1 MGCCIGQTDLTLK
14 LLKKIVFFSFSFPEY
29 LDLVGLVSG
38 HLLSSGNR
46 DPS

>member
-1 MGCCIGQTDLTLK
+1 MSRIWQLPQGH
-14 LLKKIVFFSFSFPEY
+14 LKKKMFFFPFSFPEY

-46 DPS
+46 DHS